1 MQLIAITSPDPV
13 ANEAAVINQLFA
25 AGLPLLHLRKPEAS
39 ETTIS
44 QLLQQIHSRYYAQI
58 SLHSC
63 HHLANR
69 FGIKRLHF
77 PEQLRAAQ
85 HANTWLQL
93 AEQGILASTSVH
105 QLPVPPHFR
114 QQFSYV
120 FYGPVFNSISKP
132 GYDSVL
138 PQQYQL
144 PPQPVPVMALGG
156 ITPDTMRHVS
166 QMNFNGAAVLGA
178 LWQQPHK
185 APDTL
190 ATLLSLCK

>member
-39 ETTIS
+39 DNHIS

-77 PEQLRAAQ
+77 PEQLRTAQ

-105 QLPVPPHFR
+105 QLSVPPHFR

-156 ITPDTMRHVS
+156 ITPDTMRRVS